1 MSARTGSAP
10 EVEPPR
16 GRGAVERLLALL
28 LPGLVRWARGRLP
41 ARARRRLDSGD
52 LVQEALAG
60 ALQHLPALDRTAP
73 EKVLAYVRESIRN
86 RIRDEIRRSGKV
98 EVAAGGEPQAADR
111 SPSPLELAITSEDEL
126 RFRAGLCRLDESD
139 RALVVGRVDLG
150 LSYEELARLSG
161 KPTADAARVATRR
174 AVLRLAREVGRLGSP
189 AGEI

>member
-1 MSARTGSAP
+1 MSARPEGAP
-10 EVEPPR
+10 QVEPQR
-16 GRGAVERLLALL
+16 GRPAIERLLALL

-60 ALQHLPALDRTAP
+60 ALQHLPALDRSAP

-126 RFRAGLCRLDESD
+126 RFRAGLERLDPVD

-150 LSYEELARLSG
+150 LSYEKLAELSG

-174 AVLRLAREVGRLGSP
+174 AVLRLAREVGRLASRD
-189 AGEI
+189 A